1 MFYNNVCNTYHIRLC
16 EAISDPYRLRQA
28 IYVIFRYRMRSKA
41 LEIDPNDADAW
52 NNKGN
57 ALYNLGNYN
66 EAIECYDRAL
76 KIDPKNADARYNKG
90 SALAE

>member
-1 MFYNNVCNTYHIRLC
+1 
-16 EAISDPYRLRQA
+16 
-28 IYVIFRYRMRSKA
+28 

-66 EAIECYDRAL
+66 EAIECYDQAL
-76 KIDPKNADARYNKG
+76 KIDPKNVLVIENRDIVLERMEK
-90 SALAE
+90 EPDHHR